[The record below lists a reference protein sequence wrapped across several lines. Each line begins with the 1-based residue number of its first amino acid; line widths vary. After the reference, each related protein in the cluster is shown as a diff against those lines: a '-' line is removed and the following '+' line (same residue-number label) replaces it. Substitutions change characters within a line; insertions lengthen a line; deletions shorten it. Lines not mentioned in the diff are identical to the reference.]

1 MPAPQLPFVLQ
12 AWIRTVLSG
21 AAKIL
26 PVICVGEM
34 VFVVEVGE
42 GGAGWG
48 VEVND
53 AGILVNTCQEVKLK
67 GSAMGIKLI

>member
-34 VFVVEVGE
+34 VFVVGVGE
-42 GGAGWG
+42 GGAG
-48 VEVND
+48 
-53 AGILVNTCQEVKLK
+53 
-67 GSAMGIKLI
+67 

>member
-1 MPAPQLPFVLQ
+1 
-12 AWIRTVLSG
+12 
-21 AAKIL
+21 
-26 PVICVGEM
+26 VGEM